1 MAALWSTLTRSL
13 DSWDSTGQQAG
24 AGGLKRQSSL
34 SAESQGVFTQHLK
47 TSTVNTSTDHLKA
60 FLQVVSE
67 IVQTTNVR
75 AQTTAETLKTMLVE
89 DAHLTKVNIRQ
100 LMTFFKV

>member
-1 MAALWSTLTRSL
+1 
-13 DSWDSTGQQAG
+13 
-24 AGGLKRQSSL
+24 
-34 SAESQGVFTQHLK
+34 VFTQHLK

-100 LMTFFKV
+100 LMTFFKVWEARVCHMFQYAVLASKHKLA